1 METDLRDFD
10 LKGNWSNE
18 NLIKEY
24 FDLKII
30 LDQIPLFYKRS
41 VEFGLIFENNIFLK
55 ISRIWSKKVEFDL
68 KQ

>member
-18 NLIKEY
+18 NLINEY

-30 LDQIPLFYKRS
+30 LDQIPLFTKE
-41 VEFGLIFENNIFLK
+41 VWNLVQHLKKKILENK
-55 ISRIWSKKVEFDL
+55 
-68 KQ
+68 